1 MGEKRIGEGG
11 FAEAFV
17 APGVGSNRRLE
28 RIEGLFE
35 WARFERLL
43 KPLRSELG
51 RKGYPALALFKGLLL
66 QQWYGLSDPG
76 LEEAL
81 LDRLS
86 FRRFCG
92 FSLDDGTPDETT
104 FVRFRAAL
112 AERDLAEQLFGEV
125 NRQLEGLG
133 LVVKVGTL
141 IDASLVEASVS
152 RPPGTAGETSPLD
165 PDANWTRR
173 GRSGYFGYKAHLAID
188 QGSDLVRAAILT
200 PAKTAESEVA
210 DGLIQ
215 GDERAVYADKAY
227 EHKQRRRRLKAAGI
241 KDRIMHRS
249 HKHQAALPHWQQR
262 RNRLIAPI
270 RANVERLF
278 GLIKRSY
285 GYRRVRYR
293 GIERNQSH
301 LLLLCIA
308 VNLRRAE
315 TLAA

>member
-1 MGEKRIGEGG
+1 MGEKRIGDRG
-11 FAEAFV
+11 FAEAFM
-17 APGVGSNRRLE
+17 APGIGSNRRLE
-28 RIEGLFE
+28 RIEELFD

-43 KPLRSELG
+43 KPVRSDLG
-51 RKGYPALALFKGLLL
+51 RKGYPSLALFKALLL

-92 FSLDDGTPDETT
+92 FSLEDATPDETT
-104 FVRFRAAL
+104 FVRFRQAL
-112 AERDLAEQLFGEV
+112 AERGLAEKLFGEV
-125 NRQLEGLG
+125 NRQLETLG
-133 LVVKVGTL
+133 LVLKAGSL

-152 RPPGTAGETSPLD
+152 RPLGAAGERSRLD
-165 PDANWTRR
+165 PEANWTRR
-173 GRSGYFGYKAHLAID
+173 GRKGYFGYKAHLAID
-188 QGSDLVRAAILT
+188 QGSDLIRAAILT

-227 EHKQRRRRLKAAGI
+227 EHKDRRRRLKARGI

-249 HKHQAALPHWQQR
+249 HKNQPALPHWQQR

-293 GIERNQSH
+293 GIEKNQAH
-301 LLLLCIA
+301 LFILCIA

-315 TLAA
+315 TLAP